1 MLRAFWSLCSA
12 VFTFGTAH
20 AASPPVV
27 AGPFEIQLVPT
38 RIGAGGYPN
47 TTMNPFRTTTISRF
61 RVKHRGKPVTVVDG
75 SNTIGEFGDARILDG
90 ASRPALLL
98 SYAGVYLVYDDQGQA
113 KVEILAPAGND
124 ATSWQ
129 WLDGKDGQP
138 GPEHGP
144 RVRDATGE
152 PLTER
157 GGRLLLVNRKRVLDL
172 ESLRHYPIAIRE
184 EAAGGYNAGN
194 DVVHMLSP
202 GRSQFVLIGSRHM
215 NNAFEYALVVADY
228 TTGRVYGLP
237 FERNALRFQSVADA
251 TPAWINHYFEWTREP
266 GGAERLKPR
275 AGVKPMPWL
284 GRFARF
290 SGAMVDY
297 RLVPTQPGMYE
308 VLVTFLRTEY
318 GARDATP
325 SGSPD
330 GPDSKTLTIDGQV
343 LRVWYRANERTTS
356 LYAEQGSGPPP
367 TNAYALIEKIGARF
381 NEALARGQHQNLF
394 AEFPAGK

>member
-1 MLRAFWSLCSA
+1 MFRALWSLCSA
-12 VFTFGTAH
+12 VVTFGSAH

-38 RIGAGGYPN
+38 RIGAGGFPN
-47 TTMNPFRTTTISRF
+47 TTMNPFRTTTISQF
-61 RVKHRGKPVTVVDG
+61 RIKHRGKPVTVVD
-75 SNTIGEFGDARILDG
+75 SQHTIAEFADVRILDG

-98 SYAGVYLVYDDQGQA
+98 SYAGIYLVYEDQGQP
-113 KVEILAPAGND
+113 KVEILASAAND

-129 WLDGKDGQP
+129 WLDAKDGQP
-138 GPEHGP
+138 GPEKGP
-144 RVRDATGE
+144 KVRDATGE

-157 GGRLLLVNRKRVLDL
+157 GGRLLLVNRKRVLDI
-172 ESLRHYPIAIRE
+172 EALRHYPIAIRE

-202 GRSQFVLIGSRHM
+202 GRSQFVLIGSRNV

-251 TPAWINHYFEWTREP
+251 TPAWISHYFEWTREP

-275 AGVKPMPWL
+275 AGVKPLPWL

-297 RLVPTQPGMYE
+297 RLVPTQPAMYDAF
-308 VLVTFLRTEY
+308 LSFLRTEY

-330 GPDSKTLTIDGQV
+330 GPQSKTLAVDGQV
-343 LRVWYRANERTTS
+343 LRVWYRADERAPS
-356 LYAEQGSGPPP
+356 LYAEQGLGPPP
-367 TNAYALIEKIGARF
+367 NNAYALIEKIGARF
-381 NEALARGQHQNLF
+381 NETLARGQHQNLF
-394 AEFPAGK
+394 EGFPPGK